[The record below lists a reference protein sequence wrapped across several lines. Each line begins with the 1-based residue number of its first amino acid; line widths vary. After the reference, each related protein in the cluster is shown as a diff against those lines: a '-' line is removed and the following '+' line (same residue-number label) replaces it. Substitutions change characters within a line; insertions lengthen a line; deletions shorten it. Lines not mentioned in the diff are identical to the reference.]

1 MRLTTHH
8 DRRLLGHAPTLPS
21 HALACGPLPALAA
34 EARYWRNDSA
44 VQAGRAV
51 KADTTCPKP
60 YDELRM
66 DKVWRI
72 EDVEEGIGSSPS
84 TKSPSCKDRRGW
96 YHTPVTRRD
105 MVAALG

>member
-1 MRLTTHH
+1 
-8 DRRLLGHAPTLPS
+8 
-21 HALACGPLPALAA
+21 
-34 EARYWRNDSA
+34 
-44 VQAGRAV
+44 
-51 KADTTCPKP
+51 
-60 YDELRM
+60 M